1 METSL
6 LIFGILVAGL
16 AFGSAARLLIPGP
29 QRFSLAETTL
39 IGVAGAGVGSVL
51 MNLTVSD
58 RGISDLGVASIVGG
72 VGGSIIVIGLAEL
85 VAKVFHLRTASSGS
99 DPTVADLLRAG
110 ESATVEFKSTARWN
124 RRTSQRDDQIEL
136 VIAKTVAGFL
146 NAEGGTLIIG
156 VDDDGTPIGLAE
168 DLALMKEPDVD
179 RYELWINDFLMTT
192 LGKPALA
199 FLSTRF
205 VPVGE
210 EHVVVVDVRPSSQ
223 PVFVNEPKGQRTADF
238 YVRMGNSTR
247 KLLTDEFATY
257 RESRWK

>member
-16 AFGSAARLLIPGP
+16 AFGSVARLLIPGP

-39 IGVAGAGVGSVL
+39 IGIAGAGVGSVL
-51 MNLTVSD
+51 INLTVTD
-58 RGISDLGVASIVGG
+58 RGISDLSVASLVGG
-72 VGGSIIVIGLAEL
+72 VGGSIIVIGVAEL
-85 VAKVFHLRTASSGS
+85 IANVFHLRSTSS
-99 DPTVADLLRAG
+99 DPDPGVVELLRAG
-110 ESATVEFKSTARWN
+110 ESSTVEFKSTGRWN
-124 RRTSQRDDQIEL
+124 QHTNQRDDQIEL

-156 VDDDGTPIGLAE
+156 VDDDGTPIGLAR

-179 RYELWINDFLMTT
+179 RYELWINDFLMAT
-192 LGKPALA
+192 LGKPAVA
-199 FLSTRF
+199 FVSTRF

-223 PVFVNEPKGQRTADF
+223 PVFVNEPRGQRTADF

-257 RESRWK
+257 RQSRWK